1 MTPSEIE
8 FTDELWARPHEGSI
22 LIGVKQDFF
31 DDVNELWGVD
41 LPEEGAEV
49 TPEEICGEVE
59 TDQGPVNIYTPIEG
73 EVVDVNT
80 AVVDDPDLLFD
91 DSLEEGWLLRVQ
103 PHEPEDLENFINE
116 EDTSSESD
124 SDEEL

>member
-1 MTPSEIE
+1 MIQAEIE

-22 LIGVKQDFF
+22 IIGVKQDFF

-49 TPEEICGEVE
+49 SPEEICGEVE

-73 EVVDVNT
+73 EVVEVNT
-80 AVVDDPDLLFD
+80 AVVDDPNLLFD
-91 DSLEEGWLLRVQ
+91 DSTEEGWLIRIQ
-103 PHEPEDLENFINE
+103 PHEAEDLEKFMDEDSESEE
-116 EDTSSESD
+116 ED
-124 SDEEL
+124 

>member
-1 MTPSEIE
+1 MIKPELELDIE
-8 FTDELWARPHEGSI
+8 FTDELWARPQEGCLI
-22 LIGVKQDFF
+22 IGVKQDFF

-49 TPEEICGEVE
+49 SPEEICGEVE

-73 EVVDVNT
+73 EVVEVNT

-91 DSLEEGWLLRVQ
+91 DSTEEGWLIKIR
-103 PHEPEDLENFINE
+103 PHEPEDLQNFMKE
-116 EDTSSESD
+116 HSD
-124 SDEEL
+124 DPET

>member
-1 MTPSEIE
+1 MIKPELELDIE
-8 FTDELWARPHEGSI
+8 FTDELWARPQEGSLI
-22 LIGVKQDFF
+22 IGVKQDFF

-49 TPEEICGEVE
+49 SPEEICGEVE

-73 EVVDVNT
+73 EVVEVNT

-91 DSLEEGWLLRVQ
+91 DSTEEGWLIRIR
-103 PHEPEDLENFINE
+103 PHEPEDLQNFMKENS
-116 EDTSSESD
+116 EDSE
-124 SDEEL
+124 L

>member
-1 MTPSEIE
+1 MIQSEIE
-8 FTDELWARPHEGSI
+8 FTDELWARPHEGSVI
-22 LIGVKQDFF
+22 IGVKQDFF

-49 TPEEICGEVE
+49 SPEEICGEVE

-73 EVVDVNT
+73 EVVEVNS

-91 DSLEEGWLLRVQ
+91 DSTEEGWLLRIQ
-103 PHEPEDLENFINE
+103 PNDPDDLQTFMDEDGGDDD
-116 EDTSSESD
+116 ED
-124 SDEEL
+124 